1 MDHCDTLHL
10 SHAHI
15 TCPHC
20 IKKEP
25 NQRGVGHLGSV
36 FFSVFPINK
45 ANTWKYPW
53 AKLPISLCNFI
64 WNLGYVFQR
73 SDWRINNS
81 KDWVSVSQLMDSE
94 WKYLAGVPFVTIRC
108 PVINKIQSCSV
119 HVATEITCNVW
130 QQSWFL
136 SFRRC
141 DYMLHRCML
150 CFQYASPLCELNK
163 SPPAAAVQFRLT
175 HSRTIR
181 KLTALWE
188 WWLSRCAVH
197 THTHTYTHTDP
208 DFQHLQDA
216 PKPKYGN
223 WCAPGEPTFSFG
235 PRFSRY
241 PS

>member
-36 FFSVFPINK
+36 FFIVFPINK

-94 WKYLAGVPFVTIRC
+94 WKHLAGVPFVTIRC

-119 HVATEITCNVW
+119 HVAITCNVPTAVMISVIQTLW
-130 QQSWFL
+130 LDATS
-136 SFRRC
+136 
-141 DYMLHRCML
+141 LHAL
-150 CFQYASPLCELNK
+150 PPICFT
-163 SPPAAAVQFRLT
+163 AAAVW
-175 HSRTIR
+175 I
-181 KLTALWE
+181 K
-188 WWLSRCAVH
+188 
-197 THTHTYTHTDP
+197 
-208 DFQHLQDA
+208 
-216 PKPKYGN
+216 
-223 WCAPGEPTFSFG
+223 
-235 PRFSRY
+235 
-241 PS
+241 